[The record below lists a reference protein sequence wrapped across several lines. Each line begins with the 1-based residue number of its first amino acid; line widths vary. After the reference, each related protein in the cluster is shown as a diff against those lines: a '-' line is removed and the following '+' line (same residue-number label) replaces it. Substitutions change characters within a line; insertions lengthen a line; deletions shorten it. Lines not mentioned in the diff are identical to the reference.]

1 VAGEEEEYREK
12 VREMGAEIRAR
23 RESLGLSIEE
33 VQNKTK
39 IRSKYLLAVESGDE
53 ERAPG
58 ATYFKA
64 FLKTYSTF
72 LGLDGARYSQA
83 YQETVDLRAAPLRRE
98 RQKASKPLA
107 EAQKPAAE
115 RQKPVVEAKKQ
126 GGGEQKPAAA
136 EMAGREELIR
146 QPLPLPQETEEAQEP
161 QPQPVPEPRP
171 HRPARRPRRTPPVLW
186 AFVLFFAVALIVFF
200 AVSKEKAAEVASRGA
215 SPAAPAAPG
224 IPASP
229 GTATPEAPKPPEAPK
244 FTRSDPDPET
254 TVFTVDRTPLDLTIK
269 ASAGS
274 DSYCWI
280 GVSVDGS
287 PSMGKTLMPGQEQKV
302 SANSGIEI
310 RAGKPWVIS
319 LVLNGKDLGVAGEY
333 GPVKDIFVR
342 VVPKTP

>member
-1 VAGEEEEYREK
+1 MAGEEEEYREK

-58 ATYFKA
+58 AAYFKA

-83 YQETVDLRAAPLRRE
+83 YQETADLRAAPLRRE
-98 RQKASKPLA
+98 RQKASKPPA
-107 EAQKPAAE
+107 EA
-115 RQKPVVEAKKQ
+115 
-126 GGGEQKPAAA
+126 QKPAAA

-161 QPQPVPEPRP
+161 QPQLVPEPRP
-171 HRPARRPRRTPPVLW
+171 RRPARRPRRTPPVLW
-186 AFVLFFAVALIVFF
+186 AFVLFFAVALVVFF

-287 PSMGKTLMPGQEQKV
+287 PSMEKTLTPGQEQKV
-302 SANSGIEI
+302 SAKSGIEI